1 MARAARVVK
10 DQLLPKVGSDQR
22 KYILFYLFLKWRFDR
37 CISLLYLIS
46 VATIV
51 PGAAGSLSTGISVF
65 IGGILETYLK
75 QGGWGGDQQQ
85 LLPEQQLQQRQQQQL
100 AWTAS
105 SLQPWLE
112 TLAEVIVEQ
121 FLKKEKRKLLLLRWS
136 RNVVG
141 LNGLFIPTPRK

>member
-65 IGGILETYLK
+65 IGGILEAYLK
-75 QGGWGGDQQQ
+75 QGWWGGDQQQ